1 MVVLYTPGTYSP
13 CPHRRTCI
21 HTSFLNPPRP
31 RYQNWLRTQQ
41 QKKLQVTSLDVH
53 RNVLHK
59 MHTKSY
65 WRDTK
70 IKCHSAVGFAW
81 GKGGLS
87 KNKVNQSI
95 NVMPHGPEEMAQWL
109 RVLRALAKDSALAP
123 STHIRWLTT
132 ISKFSPRKPNAS
144 SFCGHMNLVRT
155 CLQTHTHRH
164 YFKNYLKKNSAWL
177 ICTRPWVWFP
187 GSHQVA

>member
-132 ISKFSPRKPNAS
+132 ATYNSSSKGCDTLWNFEDTFTHVVNSYS
-144 SFCGHMNLVRT
+144 LTHLHMINIEKMLSY
-155 CLQTHTHRH
+155 THTHTH
-164 YFKNYLKKNSAWL
+164 
-177 ICTRPWVWFP
+177 TQP
-187 GSHQVA
+187 

>member
-123 STHIRWLTT
+123 STHISTHLALTPAT
-132 ISKFSPRKPNAS
+132 VDPELS
-144 SFCGHMNLVRT
+144 SG
-155 CLQTHTHRH
+155 
-164 YFKNYLKKNSAWL
+164 
-177 ICTRPWVWFP
+177 FP
-187 GSHQVA
+187 GTHGVHAYLWASTSR